1 MRAATVRPVRFPWS
15 AWERPARLETH
26 ALQHSISVSL
36 ASESCALTRKA
47 GRGASIFRG
56 VDSSRRAASTLRETT
71 ANLEVDGTI
80 KPLSE
85 RSFVEPV
92 VRLIPLGGLGEIGLN
107 MMLVECGE
115 DLIAID
121 CGLMFPDDELPG
133 IDHVIPDFTYALAR
147 RAGFRAVVLTHGH
160 EDHIGALPYL
170 LRQATVPVYGTPM
183 TLALVAERL
192 REHGLAEAADL
203 RTIRARQRVEAG
215 PFGIEAIRVTHSI
228 VDGIGLAID
237 TPAGTVVHTGDFKL
251 DPSPLDGE
259 LPDYRRF
266 AELGE
271 QGVLV
276 LCSDSTNADR
286 PGHTG
291 SEVEVGQA
299 LATRFEGASGRII
312 VATFASHIHR
322 IQQVLT
328 LASRTG
334 RRVALL
340 GMSMQKNVTIAA
352 ELGYLRVPDG
362 VLVPLEELD
371 ELPAHRQV
379 ILSTGSQG
387 EPNSAMALMA
397 AAEHKYVRVERGD
410 LVIISARVIPGNE
423 RTIGRVVNALYR
435 LGAEVLYEDN
445 AFVHVS
451 GHASQED
458 LKLMFNLTRPRYF
471 IPVHGE
477 YRHLL
482 AHARLAESV
491 GIGPDRVFLI
501 EDGTGV
507 EVSKTTARRVGPFP
521 AGRVLVDGKSIG
533 DIGAVVLRDRQL
545 LSEDGLVAVSLAVD
559 REGAVVAGPEIASRG
574 FVYVKENEPLLEELK
589 KAVLAALAERDPEA
603 PSDREQVGATVRSTV
618 RHFVNQR
625 FRRKPVVLPI
635 ILEV

>member
-1 MRAATVRPVRFPWS
+1 M
-15 AWERPARLETH
+15 
-26 ALQHSISVSL
+26 
-36 ASESCALTRKA
+36 
-47 GRGASIFRG
+47 
-56 VDSSRRAASTLRETT
+56 
-71 ANLEVDGTI
+71 
-80 KPLSE
+80 
-85 RSFVEPV
+85 EPV

-107 MMLVECGE
+107 MMLVESGD

-133 IDHVIPDFTYALAR
+133 IDHVIPDFTYALER
-147 RAGFRAVVLTHGH
+147 RTGFRAVVLTHGH

-170 LRQATVPVYGTPM
+170 LRQLPVPVYGTPL

-192 REHGLAEAADL
+192 REHGLLETADL
-203 RTIRARQRVEAG
+203 RSMRPRDRIQAG
-215 PFGIEAIRVTHSI
+215 VFGIEPIRVTHSI
-228 VDGIGLAID
+228 ADGIGLAID
-237 TPAGTVVHTGDFKL
+237 TPAGTIVHTGDFKL

-259 LPDYRRF
+259 APDYRRF

-271 QGVLV
+271 RGVTV
-276 LCSDSTNADR
+276 LCSDSTNVDR
-286 PGHTG
+286 PGHTR

-299 LATRFEGASGRII
+299 LGGRFDVATGRII

-328 LASRTG
+328 LAARTD

-352 ELGYLRVPDG
+352 DLGYLQVPPSI
-362 VLVPLEELD
+362 VVPLEELAS
-371 ELPAHRQV
+371 LPARQQV

-387 EPNSAMALMA
+387 EPHSALALMA
-397 AAEHKYVRVERGD
+397 AGEHKYVKVERGD
-410 LVIISARVIPGNE
+410 LVIISARVIPGHE

-451 GHASQED
+451 GHASQDD
-458 LKLMFNLTRPRYF
+458 LKLMMSLTRPRYF
-471 IPVHGE
+471 VPVHGE

-482 AHARLAESV
+482 GHARLAESV
-491 GIGPDRVFLI
+491 GIAPERVFLM
-501 EDGTGV
+501 EDGMGLELST
-507 EVSKTTARRVGPFP
+507 SDARVVGGFP
-521 AGRVLVDGKSIG
+521 AGRVLVDGKSVG

-545 LSEDGLVAVSLAVD
+545 LAEDGLIAVSVAFDKSGV
-559 REGAVVAGPEIASRG
+559 VVAGPEIASRG
-574 FVYVKENEPLLEELK
+574 FVYVKENELLMEELK
-589 KAVLAALAERDPEA
+589 KAVLAALAERDSDA
-603 PSDREQVGATVRSTV
+603 PFDRELVGATVRSAV

-635 ILEV
+635 VLEV

>member
-1 MRAATVRPVRFPWS
+1 
-15 AWERPARLETH
+15 
-26 ALQHSISVSL
+26 
-36 ASESCALTRKA
+36 
-47 GRGASIFRG
+47 
-56 VDSSRRAASTLRETT
+56 
-71 ANLEVDGTI
+71 
-80 KPLSE
+80 
-85 RSFVEPV
+85 
-92 VRLIPLGGLGEIGLN
+92 LIPLGGLGEIGLN
-107 MMLVECGE
+107 MMLVESGD

-170 LRQATVPVYGTPM
+170 LREAAVPVYGTPM

-299 LATRFEGASGRII
+299 LATRFDGASGRII

-322 IQQVLT
+322 VQQVLK

-340 GMSMQKNVTIAA
+340 GMSMQRNVTIAA

-371 ELPAHRQV
+371 DLPAHRQV

-387 EPNSAMALMA
+387 EPNSALALMA
-397 AAEHKYVRVERGD
+397 AAEHKYVHVERGD
-410 LVIISARVIPGNE
+410 LAIISARVIPGNE
-423 RTIGRVVNALYR
+423 RTISRVVNALYR

-501 EDGTGV
+501 EDGMGV
-507 EVSKTTARRVGPFP
+507 EVSKTTARLVGRFP
-521 AGRVLVDGKSIG
+521 AGRVLVDGKSVG

-545 LSEDGLVAVSLAVD
+545 LAEDGLVAVSLAVD
-559 REGAVVAGPEIASRG
+559 RHGVVVAGPEIASRG

-589 KAVLAALAERDPEA
+589 KAVLAALAERDPDA
-603 PSDREQVGATVRSTV
+603 PWERDLVGATVRSAV
-618 RHFVNQR
+618 RHFINQR

>member
-1 MRAATVRPVRFPWS
+1 
-15 AWERPARLETH
+15 
-26 ALQHSISVSL
+26 
-36 ASESCALTRKA
+36 
-47 GRGASIFRG
+47 
-56 VDSSRRAASTLRETT
+56 
-71 ANLEVDGTI
+71 
-80 KPLSE
+80 
-85 RSFVEPV
+85 
-92 VRLIPLGGLGEIGLN
+92 

-170 LRQATVPVYGTPM
+170 LREATVPVYGTPM
-183 TLALVAERL
+183 TLALVTERL

-203 RTIRARQRVEAG
+203 RTIRPRERVGAG

-271 QGVLV
+271 RGVLV

-299 LATRFEGASGRII
+299 LATRFDGASGRII

-322 IQQVLT
+322 VQQVLT

-340 GMSMQKNVTIAA
+340 GMSMQRNVTIAA

-371 ELPAHRQV
+371 GLPAHRQV

-387 EPNSAMALMA
+387 EPNSALALMA
-397 AAEHKYVRVERGD
+397 AEEHKYVRVERGD

-423 RTIGRVVNALYR
+423 RTISRVVNALYR

-458 LKLMFNLTRPRYF
+458 LKRMFDLTRPRYF

-501 EDGTGV
+501 EDGMGV
-507 EVSKTTARRVGPFP
+507 EVSKTTARLVGRFP
-521 AGRVLVDGKSIG
+521 AGRVLVDGKSVG

-545 LSEDGLVAVSLAVD
+545 LAEDGLVAVSLAVD
-559 REGAVVAGPEIASRG
+559 RHGVVVAGPEIASRG

-589 KAVLAALAERDPEA
+589 KAVLATLAERDPDA
-603 PSDREQVGATVRSTV
+603 PWDRDLVGATVRSAV
-618 RHFVNQR
+618 RHFINQR

>member
-1 MRAATVRPVRFPWS
+1 M
-15 AWERPARLETH
+15 EPA
-26 ALQHSISVSL
+26 
-36 ASESCALTRKA
+36 
-47 GRGASIFRG
+47 
-56 VDSSRRAASTLRETT
+56 
-71 ANLEVDGTI
+71 
-80 KPLSE
+80 
-85 RSFVEPV
+85 

-107 MMLVECGE
+107 MMLIESGD
-115 DLIAID
+115 DLIAVD

-147 RAGFRAVVLTHGH
+147 RSGFRAVVLTHGH

-170 LRQATVPVYGTPM
+170 LREAEVPVYGTPL

-192 REHGLAEAADL
+192 REHGLAETADL
-203 RTIRARQRVEAG
+203 RPIRPRQRFEAG
-215 PFGIEAIRVTHSI
+215 PFSIEPIRVTHSI
-228 VDGIGLAID
+228 ADGIGLAID
-237 TPAGTVVHTGDFKL
+237 TPAGTIVHTGDFKL

-259 LPDYRRF
+259 PPDYRRF

-276 LCSDSTNADR
+276 LCSDSTNVER
-286 PGHTG
+286 PGHTP
-291 SEVEVGQA
+291 SEMDVGQA
-299 LATRFEGASGRII
+299 LGARFDAASGRII

-328 LASRTG
+328 LAARTG

-352 ELGYLRVPDG
+352 ALGYLRVPDG
-362 VLVPLEELD
+362 IIVPLEELG
-371 ELPAHRQV
+371 ELPARRQV

-387 EPNSAMALMA
+387 EPNSALALMA
-397 AAEHKYVRVERGD
+397 AGEHKYVRVERGD
-410 LVIISARVIPGNE
+410 LVIVSARVIPGNE
-423 RTIGRVVNALYR
+423 RTINRVVNALYR
-435 LGAEVLYEDN
+435 LGAEVLYEEN

-491 GIGPDRVFLI
+491 GITADRVFLI
-501 EDGTGV
+501 EDGMGV
-507 EVSKTTARRVGPFP
+507 EVSPTEARAAGPFP
-521 AGRVLVDGKSIG
+521 AGRVLVDGKSVG

-545 LSEDGLVAVSLAVD
+545 LAEDGLVAVSIAVD
-559 REGAVVAGPEIASRG
+559 RHGTIVASPEIASRG
-574 FVYVKENEPLLEELK
+574 FVYVKENEPLFEEMK
-589 KAVLAALAERDPEA
+589 KVVLAALAERDPDA
-603 PSDREQVGATVRSTV
+603 PSDRELIGATVRSAV
-618 RHFVNQR
+618 RHFINQR
-625 FRRKPVVLPI
+625 FRRRPVVLPI
-635 ILEV
+635 VLEV

>member
-1 MRAATVRPVRFPWS
+1 M
-15 AWERPARLETH
+15 
-26 ALQHSISVSL
+26 
-36 ASESCALTRKA
+36 
-47 GRGASIFRG
+47 
-56 VDSSRRAASTLRETT
+56 
-71 ANLEVDGTI
+71 
-80 KPLSE
+80 
-85 RSFVEPV
+85 EPV

-107 MMLVECGE
+107 MMLVESGE

-170 LRQATVPVYGTPM
+170 LREAAVPVYGTPM

-299 LATRFEGASGRII
+299 LATRFDGASGRII

-322 IQQVLT
+322 VQQVLT

-340 GMSMQKNVTIAA
+340 GMSMQRNVTIAA

-371 ELPAHRQV
+371 DLPAHRQV

-387 EPNSAMALMA
+387 EPNSALALMA
-397 AAEHKYVRVERGD
+397 AAEHKYVHVERGD
-410 LVIISARVIPGNE
+410 LAIISARVIPGNE
-423 RTIGRVVNALYR
+423 RTISRVVNALYR

-501 EDGTGV
+501 EDGMGV
-507 EVSKTTARRVGPFP
+507 EVSKTTARLVGRFP
-521 AGRVLVDGKSIG
+521 AGRVLVDGKSVG

-545 LSEDGLVAVSLAVD
+545 LAEDGLVAVSLAVD
-559 REGAVVAGPEIASRG
+559 RDGVVVAGPEIASRG
-574 FVYVKENEPLLEELK
+574 FVYVKESEPLLEELK
-589 KAVLAALAERDPEA
+589 KAVLAALAERDPDA
-603 PSDREQVGATVRSTV
+603 PWERDLVGATVRSAV
-618 RHFVNQR
+618 RHFINQR

>member
-1 MRAATVRPVRFPWS
+1 M
-15 AWERPARLETH
+15 
-26 ALQHSISVSL
+26 
-36 ASESCALTRKA
+36 
-47 GRGASIFRG
+47 
-56 VDSSRRAASTLRETT
+56 
-71 ANLEVDGTI
+71 
-80 KPLSE
+80 
-85 RSFVEPV
+85 EPV

-107 MMLVECGE
+107 MMLVESGD

-133 IDHVIPDFTYALAR
+133 IDHVIPDFTYALER
-147 RAGFRAVVLTHGH
+147 RTGFRAVVLTHGH

-170 LRQATVPVYGTPM
+170 LRELPVPVYGTPL

-192 REHGLAEAADL
+192 REHGLLETADL
-203 RTIRARQRVEAG
+203 RSIRPRDRIQAG
-215 PFGIEAIRVTHSI
+215 VFGIEPIRVTHSI
-228 VDGIGLAID
+228 ADGIGLAID
-237 TPAGTVVHTGDFKL
+237 TPAGTIVHTGDFKL

-259 LPDYRRF
+259 APDYRRF

-271 QGVLV
+271 RGVAV
-276 LCSDSTNADR
+276 LCSDSTNVDR
-286 PGHTG
+286 PGHTR

-299 LATRFEGASGRII
+299 LGGRFDVATGRII

-328 LASRTG
+328 LAARTD

-352 ELGYLRVPDG
+352 DLGYLQVPPAI
-362 VLVPLEELD
+362 VVPLEELAS
-371 ELPAHRQV
+371 LPARQQV

-387 EPNSAMALMA
+387 EPHSALALMA
-397 AAEHKYVRVERGD
+397 AGEHKYVKVERGD
-410 LVIISARVIPGNE
+410 LVIISARVIPGHE

-451 GHASQED
+451 GHASQDD
-458 LKLMFNLTRPRYF
+458 LKLMMSLTRPRYF
-471 IPVHGE
+471 VPVHGE

-482 AHARLAESV
+482 GHARLAESV
-491 GIGPDRVFLI
+491 GIAPERVFLM
-501 EDGTGV
+501 EDGMGLELST
-507 EVSKTTARRVGPFP
+507 SDARVVGGFP
-521 AGRVLVDGKSIG
+521 AGRVLVDGKSVG

-545 LSEDGLVAVSLAVD
+545 LAEDGLIAVSVAFD
-559 REGAVVAGPEIASRG
+559 KSGVVAAGPEIASRG
-574 FVYVKENEPLLEELK
+574 FVYVKENELLMEELK
-589 KAVLAALAERDPEA
+589 KAVLAALAERDPDA
-603 PSDREQVGATVRSTV
+603 PFDRELVGATVRSAV

-635 ILEV
+635 VLEV

>member
-1 MRAATVRPVRFPWS
+1 M
-15 AWERPARLETH
+15 
-26 ALQHSISVSL
+26 
-36 ASESCALTRKA
+36 
-47 GRGASIFRG
+47 
-56 VDSSRRAASTLRETT
+56 
-71 ANLEVDGTI
+71 
-80 KPLSE
+80 
-85 RSFVEPV
+85 EPV

-107 MMLVECGE
+107 MMLIESGD
-115 DLIAID
+115 DLIAVD

-147 RAGFRAVVLTHGH
+147 RSGFRAVVLTHGH

-170 LRQATVPVYGTPM
+170 LREAEVPVYGTPL

-192 REHGLAEAADL
+192 REHGLAEGADL
-203 RTIRARQRVEAG
+203 RPIRPRQRIEAG
-215 PFGIEAIRVTHSI
+215 PFSIEPIRVTHSI
-228 VDGIGLAID
+228 ADGIGLAID
-237 TPAGTVVHTGDFKL
+237 TPAGTIVHTGDFKL

-259 LPDYRRF
+259 APDYQRF

-271 QGVLV
+271 RGVLV
-276 LCSDSTNADR
+276 LCSDSTNVER
-286 PGHTG
+286 PGHTP
-291 SEVEVGQA
+291 SEMEVGRA
-299 LATRFEGASGRII
+299 LGTRFDGASGRII
-312 VATFASHIHR
+312 LATFASHIHR

-328 LASRTG
+328 LAARTD

-362 VLVPLEELD
+362 VIVPLEELG

-387 EPNSAMALMA
+387 EPNSALALMA
-397 AAEHKYVRVERGD
+397 AGEHKYVRVERGD
-410 LVIISARVIPGNE
+410 LVIVSARVIPGNE
-423 RTIGRVVNALYR
+423 RTISRVVNALYR

-458 LKLMFNLTRPRYF
+458 LKRMFDLTRPRYF

-501 EDGTGV
+501 EDGMGV
-507 EVSKTTARRVGPFP
+507 EASKTTARLVGRFP
-521 AGRVLVDGKSIG
+521 AGRVLVDGKSVG

-545 LSEDGLVAVSLAVD
+545 LAEDGLVAVSLAVD
-559 REGAVVAGPEIASRG
+559 RHGVVVAGPEIASRG

-589 KAVLAALAERDPEA
+589 KAVLAALAERDPDA
-603 PSDREQVGATVRSTV
+603 PWDRDLVGATVRSAV
-618 RHFVNQR
+618 RHFINQR